1 MVNDR
6 LNETLYD
13 AGLAGLSARVRAHLQ
28 GLSIRISG
36 YNQRQDRLLK
46 AIIEALETP
55 ATSQA
60 RFKRVK
66 QELLEEYANA
76 NRERPYN
83 QTFSA
88 LYSALLPQWDDNTL
102 AAALEPLTL
111 ADLQA
116 FVPELYTSGY
126 LRALAF
132 GNLSADTAERMVT
145 TFSQQLLSAPAADT
159 PAPLSVVQLPKGE
172 PLYRTLDIDH
182 QDSALTLYLQG
193 ADRSTRSR
201 AEVAL
206 LAEILQTPFYSQL
219 RTEQQLGY
227 IVFANYMP
235 VREVP
240 GLVFVVQSP
249 VADPQQLEQ
258 AYQHFLDQA
267 TQRLQRLSDADLER
281 FRQSLI
287 SRINQKDKSISER
300 ASRLWRELD
309 RGNLAFDTREQL
321 TAATQEIT
329 LAQLS
334 TRLEQLRQ
342 RQLLVRSFGSAQ
354 GALADSTRDDSQQL
368 ESLRARGQFVPGTP
382 ATEAGHAA
390 HAINTVQP

>member
-1 MVNDR
+1 M
-6 LNETLYD
+6 
-13 AGLAGLSARVRAHLQ
+13 
-28 GLSIRISG
+28 
-36 YNQRQDRLLK
+36 
-46 AIIEALETP
+46 
-55 ATSQA
+55 
-60 RFKRVK
+60 
-66 QELLEEYANA
+66 
-76 NRERPYN
+76 
-83 QTFSA
+83 
-88 LYSALLPQWDDNTL
+88 
-102 AAALEPLTL
+102 
-111 ADLQA
+111 
-116 FVPELYTSGY
+116 
-126 LRALAF
+126 
-132 GNLSADTAERMVT
+132 
-145 TFSQQLLSAPAADT
+145 
-159 PAPLSVVQLPKGE
+159 VQLPKGD

-267 TQRLQRLSDADLER
+267 TQRLQQLSEADLER

-342 RQLLVRSFGSAQ
+342 RQLLVRSFGAAQ
-354 GALADSTRDDSQQL
+354 GALADSTRDDSRQL
-368 ESLRARGQFVPGTP
+368 ESLRAQGQFVPGTP
-382 ATEAGHAA
+382 ATEAAHAA
-390 HAINTVQP
+390 HTISTVRP